1 MEPSGSVLD
10 VRRSA
15 VYSLTK
21 STRRLANV
29 PLDREGLRNQW
40 HDALNAG
47 SIKQMTDGL
56 KAPEESL
63 PRGFVLANTIA
74 ALPVQSLYI
83 FLAVLES
90 LDRKSTRLNSSHVA
104 ISYAV
109 FCLKKKKIKHA
120 KLRQISF

>member
-15 VYSLTK
+15 VNSLTT
-21 STRRLANV
+21 STRTLANV

-90 LDRKSTRLNSSHVA
+90 LGRQGKCREIGPAVLRSCLQVRSLAAAIPQIGRAHV
-104 ISYAV
+104 
-109 FCLKKKKIKHA
+109 
-120 KLRQISF
+120 